1 MSIYNYPII
10 FAHVWDYFIKKD
22 YAFFDFIII
31 LVYSNSIMNWTF
43 STFSRDQKRE
53 LCLTILWS
61 AKEKWW
67 IFLELYNL
75 ILLGEVSDIEYENIY
90 TAAMTVLEEQNE
102 AHIDQS
108 LEILENT
115 KRHLIEQRKKE
126 MDQNVKEQSA
136 ADLLLHSIY

>member
-1 MSIYNYPII
+1 
-10 FAHVWDYFIKKD
+10 
-22 YAFFDFIII
+22 
-31 LVYSNSIMNWTF
+31 
-43 STFSRDQKRE
+43 
-53 LCLTILWS
+53 
-61 AKEKWW
+61 
-67 IFLELYNL
+67 
-75 ILLGEVSDIEYENIY
+75 
-90 TAAMTVLEEQNE
+90 MTVLEEQNE